1 MNCPHLWAV
10 DSSWI
15 ELGDGGISTVP
26 LLFPLY
32 FPVAQKMQQGEDKD
46 HRPLTDVYFTRGL
59 WTDSKI
65 KGLSLSSSTLTT
77 QRGLHSFFS
86 LSLSTSDM
94 FWPQMYHVRWQPR
107 GVCCYLKHVFHG
119 NWIASLLLSFSLP
132 AFVAT
137 PQSISSS
144 ISSSSSIESKQT
156 FWNWSFHFKLIK
168 MEHLL
173 PHAGKNWLLMYKWF
187 HIIDIQWLYDIPY
200 VVMYAWKWFYQ
211 FMCALFSY
219 VCVLPAC
226 LSVVP
231 PSLPPYSAPFLSSS
245 WSFLAFPFMSW
256 FWVAKNE
263 GKTRCKVRLC
273 M

>member
-107 GVCCYLKHVFHG
+107 GVQSFFFSTKPIRLKKMRCLFECVLWQRSMHCC
-119 NWIASLLLSFSLP
+119 LSTG
-132 AFVAT
+132 AT
-137 PQSISSS
+137 PQFSPLTFVRSYYFCLHRGRCLQEPNIVDA
-144 ISSSSSIESKQT
+144 SKRG
-156 FWNWSFHFKLIK
+156 
-168 MEHLL
+168 E
-173 PHAGKNWLLMYKWF
+173 
-187 HIIDIQWLYDIPY
+187 
-200 VVMYAWKWFYQ
+200 
-211 FMCALFSY
+211 C
-219 VCVLPAC
+219 
-226 LSVVP
+226 
-231 PSLPPYSAPFLSSS
+231 SLRHERGRGE
-245 WSFLAFPFMSW
+245 
-256 FWVAKNE
+256 KE
-263 GKTRCKVRLC
+263 GAI
-273 M
+273 